1 MSIARPANASNPMI
15 ITAVVL
21 ATKPLLPDWL
31 FLLLMAVLTILRTP
45 PRRQPL
51 RPQPDSAR
59 EGCGRNSSI
68 LCCQSPY
75 IRARPI
81 CRDFGCSDTVDTMG
95 ICSLILRELHVSP
108 LGKPG
113 SERHFSSSTGDGKNY
128 NSTFSHK
135 PATACCQHCSAIGLL
150 SL

>member
-1 MSIARPANASNPMI
+1 M
-15 ITAVVL
+15 T
-21 ATKPLLPDWL
+21 TE
-31 FLLLMAVLTILRTP
+31 AVLWEWLNGLSDASTRGVAAEGYHRAHADARIEVVP
-45 PRRQPL
+45 FQPEL
-51 RPQPDSAR
+51 IDSAVQLYR
-59 EGCGRNSSI
+59 TRPDKDWSLTDCLSFVVT
-68 LCCQSPY
+68 
-75 IRARPI
+75 ARPI